1 VAPAGTLN
9 PNAPGHHLQ
18 PSVDHGL
25 VIDALENL
33 GFHAT
38 DAPGGSFFY
47 VRVGFDGY
55 EVS

>member
-1 VAPAGTLN
+1 MAPAGTLN